1 MPLIRMDY
9 DTATDG
15 FRLSDPSMLDT
26 PDAARRVVIMVHG
39 YKFDPA
45 RADKTPHRHILDP
58 RQDAAPARD
67 MSWPRAMGFHGLTG
81 EGLCIALGWPSLGG
95 FAAAYRRAGDVGRAL
110 APVIAGIRARH
121 PRTEITVMGHS
132 LGARVG
138 LSALPHLR
146 AGDVDRVIALS
157 PADRIDTA
165 RSSMATPAGRTAR
178 VLAVHSRENDLYD
191 AAMECALP
199 SGTSRALGTGW
210 AEAPAN
216 WCDVQIDCAQTLE
229 VLARM
234 DIDIAPPQ
242 RLICHWSSY
251 TRSGVFDLYRAVA
264 HGAIDPA
271 ALRTVLPSD
280 SAPRWSRLIAPARAI
295 TPLSFGAKPS
305 S

>member
-15 FRLSDPSMLDT
+15 ICVSNPSMLDT

-39 YKFDPA
+39 FKFDPA
-45 RADKTPHRHILDP
+45 RADRTPHRHILDP
-58 RQDAAPARD
+58 RRAPAPARD
-67 MSWPRAMGFHGLTG
+67 MSWPRAMGFHGLAG
-81 EGLCIALGWPSLGG
+81 EGLCIALGWPSVGG

-110 APVIAGIRARH
+110 ARVIAGLRERH
-121 PRTEITVMGHS
+121 PRTEITLMGHS
-132 LGARVG
+132 LGARVA
-138 LSALPHLR
+138 LSALPHLQTR
-146 AGDVDRVIALS
+146 DVDRVIALS

-165 RSSMATPAGRTAR
+165 RAAMDTPAGRTAR

-191 AAMECALP
+191 AAIEVAL
-199 SGTSRALGTGW
+199 SGGTSRALGSGW
-210 AEAPAN
+210 ADAPAN
-216 WCDVQIDCAQTLE
+216 WCDVQIDCAQTLDA
-229 VLARM
+229 LGRL

-251 TRSGVFDLYRAVA
+251 TRPGVFDLYRAVA
-264 HGAIDPA
+264 YGTIDPV
-271 ALRTVLPSD
+271 ALRAVLPSD

-295 TPLSFGAKPS
+295 TPLSFGGSPS